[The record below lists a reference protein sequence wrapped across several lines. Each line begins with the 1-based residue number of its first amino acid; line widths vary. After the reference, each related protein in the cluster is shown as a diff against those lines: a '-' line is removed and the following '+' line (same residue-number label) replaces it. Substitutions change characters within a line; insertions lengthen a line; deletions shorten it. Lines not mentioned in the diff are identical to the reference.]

1 MKEFLKNI
9 KKAWKYGK
17 NQKKYIIGYIA
28 FNVVFIFINLFV
40 PILSAK
46 IIVSLTSNQF
56 EQVLFIGLVIL
67 IVEILRNTAYYATS
81 YFRHRIFRET
91 FNEIEISLGTEIL
104 KIENS
109 CLDENGSGL
118 FIQRLTN
125 DASKVADIFVVL
137 NVYLTNIVTNIG
149 IFLAVFIISKI
160 MFLYIV
166 IMITTIFI
174 VEKKRITIVNQKDKA
189 YRKEHEKLS
198 GFVGELVHGAHDI
211 KMLNAEKSFIKE
223 LGKRITRLNQEKY
236 NMNSINRNYQ
246 FITGTLR
253 DLFDAGSIFTS
264 ILLIAQGNLT
274 IANALVVHNYMG
286 NLASIV
292 FYISEFLEK
301 VKDFNLSSERIFSIM
316 DSEEFPKE
324 KFGKKQLKKIHGDFE
339 FKNVY
344 FGYNKE
350 QLTIKNMSFKIKANS
365 TVAFVGKS
373 GAGKS
378 TVFSLLCKMYDI
390 NSGDIT
396 IDGISIKELDKDSI
410 RGNIT
415 IISQNPYIFNM
426 SIKENLRLVK
436 ENLTDE
442 EMIEACKTACLD
454 EFVNSLPEGYDTMI
468 GEGGINLS
476 GGERQ
481 RLAIARALVQKTEI
495 ILFDEATSA
504 LDNETQSSIKQAI
517 DNMKNKYTILIIAH
531 RLSTVINSDR
541 ILLVE
546 DGTIVDEGTH
556 EELLKNSKT
565 YHQLYDNELKN
576 KMIKKSNKIPN
587 FQEKNKFH
595 KIVEKN

>member
-1 MKEFLKNI
+1 MKEFLKNV

-40 PILSAK
+40 PVLSAK

-223 LGKRITRLNQEKY
+223 LGKRITHLNQVKY

-274 IANALVVHNYMG
+274 IANALVVNNYMG

-301 VKDFNLSSERIFSIM
+301 VKDFNLSSERIFSII
-316 DSEEFPKE
+316 DSKEFPKE

-339 FKNVY
+339 FKNVC
-344 FGYNKE
+344 FGYKPE
-350 QLTIKNMSFKIKANS
+350 QLTIKNMNFKIKANS

-426 SIKENLRLVK
+426 SIKENLCLVK

-442 EMIEACKTACLD
+442 EMVEACKTACLD
-454 EFVNSLPEGYDTMI
+454 EFINSLPEGYNTMI

-517 DNMKNKYTILIIAH
+517 DNMKNEYTILIIAH

-556 EELLKNSKT
+556 EELLKKSKT
-565 YHQLYDNELKN
+565 YHQLYDAELKKQN
-576 KMIKKSNKIPN
+576 N
-587 FQEKNKFH
+587 
-595 KIVEKN
+595 

>member
-223 LGKRITRLNQEKY
+223 LGKRITHLNQEKY

-264 ILLIAQGNLT
+264 ILLIAQGNLS

-301 VKDFNLSSERIFSIM
+301 VKDFNLSSERIFSII
-316 DSEEFPKE
+316 DSKEFPKE

-339 FKNVY
+339 FKNVC
-344 FGYNKE
+344 FGYKPE
-350 QLTIKNMSFKIKANS
+350 QLTIKNMNFKIKANS

-442 EMIEACKTACLD
+442 EMVEACKTACLD
-454 EFVNSLPEGYDTMI
+454 EFINSLPEGYDTMI

-517 DNMKNKYTILIIAH
+517 DNMKNEYTILIIAH
-531 RLSTVINSDR
+531 RLSTVINSNK

-565 YHQLYDNELKN
+565 YHQLYDAELKKQN
-576 KMIKKSNKIPN
+576 N
-587 FQEKNKFH
+587 
-595 KIVEKN
+595 

>member
-174 VEKKRITIVNQKDKA
+174 VEKKRITIVNQKDKT

-223 LGKRITRLNQEKY
+223 LGKRITHLNQEKY

-264 ILLIAQGNLT
+264 ILLIAQGNLS

-339 FKNVY
+339 FKNVC
-344 FGYNKE
+344 FGYKPE
-350 QLTIKNMSFKIKANS
+350 QLTIKNMNFKIKANS

-442 EMIEACKTACLD
+442 EMVEACKTACLD
-454 EFVNSLPEGYDTMI
+454 EFINSLPEGYDTMI

-517 DNMKNKYTILIIAH
+517 DNMKNEYTILIIAH
-531 RLSTVINSDR
+531 RLSTVINSDK

-565 YHQLYDNELKN
+565 YHQLYDAELKKQN
-576 KMIKKSNKIPN
+576 N
-587 FQEKNKFH
+587 
-595 KIVEKN
+595 